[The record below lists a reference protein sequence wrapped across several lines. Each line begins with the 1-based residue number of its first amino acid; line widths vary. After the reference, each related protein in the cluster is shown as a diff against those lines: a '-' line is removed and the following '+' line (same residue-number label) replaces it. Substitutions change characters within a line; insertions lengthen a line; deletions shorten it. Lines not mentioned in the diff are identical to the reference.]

1 MIFDTDFEEKI
12 ITKWK
17 QLKQSA
23 KDRKKEF
30 NLTLEDIRKL
40 LLTKKC
46 YYLDCP
52 LEEYDSSLPDSK
64 HSPNERT
71 IDRIDNTL
79 GYVSGN
85 VVACSRKANQLK
97 NIVFE
102 SGFSSPDE
110 VIKLIDKVKFILS
123 SKKKKKQK

>member
-1 MIFDTDFEEKI
+1 MSFDTDFEEKI
-12 ITKWK
+12 ISKWK

-40 LLTKKC
+40 LLTEKC
-46 YYLDCP
+46 YYLGCQ
-52 LEEYDSSLPDSK
+52 LEEYDSSAPDSK

-79 GYVSGN
+79 GYIPGN

-102 SGFSSPDE
+102 SDFSSPEE
-110 VIKLIDKVKFILS
+110 VIKLIDKVKSILS